1 MKISIYLPLI
11 LSCATYVL
19 AAVEVFLAQSCRDYK
34 YLFDKAIPS
43 ALSRAKLV
51 FDAMLSLQ
59 VNDPV
64 DKMAQLLFGS
74 GKGGGSFDQAHG
86 MNLVMP

>member
-1 MKISIYLPLI
+1 MLTFSYL
-11 LSCATYVL
+11 
-19 AAVEVFLAQSCRDYK
+19 DYK